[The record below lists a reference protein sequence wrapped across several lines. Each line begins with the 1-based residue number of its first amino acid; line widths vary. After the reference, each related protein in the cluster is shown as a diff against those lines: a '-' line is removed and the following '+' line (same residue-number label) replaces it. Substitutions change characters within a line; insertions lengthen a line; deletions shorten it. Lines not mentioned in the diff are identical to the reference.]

1 MRYLITGGAGFIGSH
16 IAKELVKRGEEVIVL
31 DNLYTGRK
39 DRLAR
44 IIKKIRFVNGDIRDL
59 DLLTKEFKG
68 VDFVL
73 HHAALI
79 SVTESMEKK
88 DEYDDVNVIG
98 TRNVLEAAR
107 INKVKLVTM
116 ASSCAVYGDAKVPMR
131 ESMDVKPISVYAIN
145 KLDDERLC
153 REYFEKYGL
162 RTIIFRY
169 FNVFG
174 PGQDPSSPYAGV
186 ISIFIRKILNNEIPT
201 IYGDGKQTRDF
212 VFVKNIVQANLLA
225 CKAKSGFGEVFNIGS
240 EQEVSVNDLVSSINN
255 DLKKKI
261 KAAYAP
267 EREGE
272 LRRAL
277 ADSSKARKVLG
288 FKPAIGFEKGLK
300 ETIEWMKKGSKN

>member
-1 MRYLITGGAGFIGSH
+1 MKYLITGGAGFIGSH
-16 IAKELVKRGEEVIVL
+16 IASELVRRGEDVVII
-31 DNLYTGRK
+31 DNLYTGK
-39 DRLAR
+39 IGRLSS
-44 IIKKIRFVNGDIRDL
+44 IMDKIMFVKGDIRDL
-59 DLLTKEFKG
+59 GFLKKEFKG
-68 VDFVL
+68 VDYVF

-88 DEYDDVNVIG
+88 DEYHDVNVIG

-131 ESMDVKPISVYAIN
+131 EDMEVKPISIYAIN
-145 KLDDERLC
+145 KHDDERLC
-153 REYFEKYGL
+153 KEYYEKHGL
-162 RTIIFRY
+162 KTIIFRY

-186 ISIFIRKILNNEIPT
+186 ISIFIRKILNGETPT

-225 CKAKSGFGEVFNIGS
+225 CKATSGFGEVYNIGS
-240 EQEVSVNDLVSSINN
+240 EHEVSVNNLVKLINKE
-255 DLKKKI
+255 LKKKI
-261 KAAYAP
+261 RPDHAP
-267 EREGE
+267 ERAGE

-288 FKPAIGFEKGLK
+288 FKPSVKFEEGLK
-300 ETIEWMKKGSKN
+300 DTIRWMKEGSKD